1 MGPDPKIFGSLGL
14 GLGLN
19 LIYIFGFLGLGL
31 GLGLVG
37 NSILG
42 KYPKKKCRN
51 LISYLYNPVLP
62 EVLIFRKKTFFH
74 FFKKLRDFKTFF
86 NQILFDHML

>member
-1 MGPDPKIFGSLGL
+1 
-14 GLGLN
+14 
-19 LIYIFGFLGLGL
+19 L

-42 KYPKKKCRN
+42 KNPKKKVSEFN
-51 LISYLYNPVLP
+51 WLP
-62 EVLIFRKKTFFH
+62 LQSGFAGSPNFSKKKH

-86 NQILFDHML
+86 NQILFDHIKKYKNKNFCFISIIYADFGIILI